1 MMPATEPRESPFW
14 TYEDLGLFVG
24 SLIPVFLL
32 ALGMVRVIPFP
43 KGAVGAM
50 VYQSL
55 IYTLLLGVLYVV
67 VAWRYAR
74 PFWASLGWT
83 TFRLPFLC
91 AAAGPLLAVSTS
103 TLGILLKAPPIP
115 SPIEDLISD
124 RRSLFIM
131 MLFLTVFGPVFEELV
146 FRGFLFPLLARS
158 VGPWPGILLAATPFA
173 LVHGS
178 QYHWSWQHLT
188 VVGLA
193 GVVFGFARYKTES
206 TAAATLVH
214 TGYNATLFI
223 AFLVQ
228 KSLELDNSRNL

>member
-1 MMPATEPRESPFW
+1 
-14 TYEDLGLFVG
+14 
-24 SLIPVFLL
+24 VFLL
-32 ALGMVRVIPFP
+32 AWGIVRVIPLP

-55 IYTLLLGVLYVV
+55 IYALMLGVLYIV

-91 AAAGPLLAVSTS
+91 AGAGPLLAVSTA
-103 TLGILLKAPPIP
+103 TLGYYLNAPPIP

-193 GVVFGFARYKTES
+193 GAVFGFARYKTGS

-214 TGYNATLFI
+214 TGYNATLFVG
-223 AFLVQ
+223 FLVQ
-228 KSLELDNSRNL
+228 KSL

>member
-1 MMPATEPRESPFW
+1 MTPADQPREYPFW
-14 TYEDLGLFVG
+14 KYEDLGLFIG
-24 SLIPVFLL
+24 SIIPVFLL
-32 ALGMVRVIPFP
+32 AVLIVQVIPLT
-43 KGAVGAM
+43 GGGVRALI
-50 VYQSL
+50 YQSL
-55 IYTLLLGVLYVV
+55 IYALLFGVLYLL
-67 VAWRYAR
+67 VAWRYQR
-74 PFWASLGWT
+74 PFWRSLGWT
-83 TFRLPFLC
+83 AFRLPFLC
-91 AAAGPLLAVSTS
+91 AAAGPVLAIGTS
-103 TLGILLKAPPIP
+103 TLGVLMKAPPIP

-124 RRSLFIM
+124 RRSLFVM

-193 GVVFGFARYKTES
+193 GAVFGFARYKTGS

-214 TGYNATLFI
+214 TGYNATLFVG
-223 AFLVQ
+223 FLVQ
-228 KSLELDNSRNL
+228 KSL

>member
-1 MMPATEPRESPFW
+1 MSTASESRTYPFW
-14 TYEDLGLFVG
+14 TYEDLGLFIG
-24 SLIPVFLL
+24 SVIPVFLL
-32 ALGMVRVIPFP
+32 AVLVVQFVPIRTGGV
-43 KGAVGAM
+43 KAM

-55 IYTLLLGVLYVV
+55 IYGLLLGVLYLL
-67 VAWRYAR
+67 VAWRYQE
-74 PFWASLGWT
+74 PFWKSLGWT
-83 TFRLPFLC
+83 VFRLPFLC
-91 AAAGPLLAVSTS
+91 AAVGPVLAITTS
-103 TLGILLKAPPIP
+103 TLGVLLKAPPIP

-158 VGPWPGILLAATPFA
+158 LGPWPGILLAATPFA

-193 GVVFGFARYKTES
+193 GAVFGFVRYKTGS
-206 TAAATLVH
+206 TAAATLAH
-214 TGYNATLFI
+214 TGYNATLFVG
-223 AFLVQ
+223 FLVVR
-228 KSLELDNSRNL
+228 SV

>member
-1 MMPATEPRESPFW
+1 MTPAIEPREHPFW
-14 TYEDLGLFVG
+14 TYEDLGLFIGAV
-24 SLIPVFLL
+24 IPVFLL
-32 ALGMVRVIPFP
+32 ALLAVRVIPLP
-43 KGAVGAM
+43 SGAVRAM

-55 IYTLLLGVLYVV
+55 IYVLLLGVLYLL
-67 VAWRYAR
+67 VAWRYAA
-74 PFWASLGWT
+74 PFWQSLGWT
-83 TFRLPFLC
+83 QFRLPFLY
-91 AAAGPLLAVSTS
+91 AAVGPALAIGTS
-103 TLGILLKAPPIP
+103 TLGVLLKAPSLP

-131 MLFLTVFGPVFEELV
+131 MLFLTVVGPVFEELT

-158 VGPWPGILLAATPFA
+158 VGPFLAILLTATPFA

-193 GVVFGFARYKTES
+193 GAVFGFVRYKSGS

-223 AFLVQ
+223 GFLVQ
-228 KSLELDNSRNL
+228 KSL

>member
-1 MMPATEPRESPFW
+1 MTPASEPREYPFW

-24 SLIPVFLL
+24 SVIPVFLL
-32 ALGMVRVIPFP
+32 AFLAVRVISLPT
-43 KGAVGAM
+43 GAVQAM
-50 VYQSL
+50 IYQSL
-55 IYTLLLGVLYVV
+55 IYALLLGVLYLL
-67 VAWRYAR
+67 VAWRYQQ
-74 PFWASLGWT
+74 PFWGSLGWT
-83 TFRLPFLC
+83 VFRLPFLC
-91 AAAGPLLAVSTS
+91 AAVGPVLAIGTA
-103 TLGILLKAPPIP
+103 TLGVVLKAPPIP

-158 VGPWPGILLAATPFA
+158 LGPWPGILLAATPFA

-193 GVVFGFARYKTES
+193 GVVFGFIRYKTGS
-206 TAAATLVH
+206 TAAATLAH
-214 TGYNATLFI
+214 TGYNATLFVG
-223 AFLVQ
+223 FLVQ
-228 KSLELDNSRNL
+228 KSL

>member
-1 MMPATEPRESPFW
+1 MMPETEPREYPFW
-14 TYEDLGLFVG
+14 TYEDLGLFIG
-24 SLIPVFLL
+24 SVIPVFLL
-32 ALGMVRVIPFP
+32 ALGIVRVIPLP
-43 KGAVGAM
+43 NGAVGAM
-50 VYQSL
+50 LYQTL
-55 IYTLLLGVLYVV
+55 IYALLLGVLYVV
-67 VAWRYAR
+67 VAWRYAQ
-74 PFWASLGWT
+74 PFWRSLRWT

-91 AAAGPLLAVSTS
+91 AAAGPVLAIASS
-103 TLGILLKAPPIP
+103 TLGVFLKAPPIP

-193 GVVFGFARYKTES
+193 GVVFGFVRHKSGS

-223 AFLVQ
+223 GFLVQ
-228 KSLELDNSRNL
+228 KSL

>member
-1 MMPATEPRESPFW
+1 MMPEPESREYPFW
-14 TYEDLGLFVG
+14 TYEDLGLFIGAV
-24 SLIPVFLL
+24 IPVFLVAWL
-32 ALGMVRVIPFP
+32 AVRFIPLP
-43 KGAVGAM
+43 TGAVGQM
-50 VYQSL
+50 IYQSL
-55 IYTLLLGVLYVV
+55 IYALLMGVLYLL
-67 VAWRYAR
+67 VAWRYAQ
-74 PFWASLGWT
+74 PFWKSLRWT
-83 TFRLPFLC
+83 PFKLPFLC
-91 AAAGPLLAVSTS
+91 AAAGPALAISS
-103 TLGILLKAPPIP
+103 ATLGYYLKAPPIP

-131 MLFLTVFGPVFEELV
+131 MLFLTVFGPVFEELL

-193 GVVFGFARYKTES
+193 GVVFGFTRYKTDS

-223 AFLVQ
+223 GFLVQ
-228 KSLELDNSRNL
+228 KSL